1 MRAMHSDSRAAR
13 TARRDLELAA
23 RIRALRRALGL
34 SQAALAELVGVDQS
48 NVSRWESGAIP
59 DDPHIRRMAELAEV
73 HPAQFRYGEAAVE
86 TDEHGSTRPAETV
99 AVVGYVGAGQEVFS
113 YDDHALGGG
122 LEEVSAPE
130 GVGEASI
137 VAMRVRG
144 DSMHPMRDG
153 WLLFYRREDH
163 GVSDDCLNRLCIV
176 KVADEGPILVKELR
190 RGYRANHF
198 VLSSWNAPP
207 IEDVR
212 LDWAAPVLSIRP
224 C

>member
-1 MRAMHSDSRAAR
+1 MHRNSRAVRAVR
-13 TARRDLELAA
+13 KDLELAA
-23 RIRALRRALGL
+23 RIRELRRSLGL
-34 SQAALAELVGVDQS
+34 SQATLAELVGVDQS
-48 NVSRWESGAIP
+48 NVSRWEYGAIP
-59 DDPHIRRMAELAEV
+59 EDSHLRRMAELAEV
-73 HPAQFRYGEAAVE
+73 HPAQFRYGDASFEAGAE
-86 TDEHGSTRPAETV
+86 TPGRAAKTV
-99 AVVGYVGAGQEVFS
+99 AVVGYVGAGQEVFAH
-113 YDDHALGGG
+113 DDHALGGG
-122 LEEVSAPE
+122 LEEVGAPE

-137 VAMRVRG
+137 VAVRVRG

-163 GVSDDCLNRLCIV
+163 GVPDSCLNRLCIV
-176 KVADEGPILVKELR
+176 KVAGDGPILVKELR

-207 IEDVR
+207 IEDAL